1 MDRGL
6 QRRNDLKNETVE
18 RLLSAAVE
26 LFAEFGHENVSLRQL
41 TARAGMNVAS
51 VNYYFGSKEALT
63 EAVFES
69 LAVKANTW
77 RHAALERARGP
88 VADAASYLEQL
99 IGGFVDPY
107 VGEGNEISGRL
118 LARFFL
124 RHRLHPTK
132 GTQWITQQYYNP
144 IAKDYISAIARAC
157 PHIDRNEITWR
168 YMFMVN
174 TLIVSSADVTSF
186 DRLAV
191 LSEGA
196 LTDTTNAERRDAI
209 IRYFVSAFLGP

>member
-1 MDRGL
+1 MDKGL
-6 QRRNDLKNETVE
+6 QRRADLNNETVV
-18 RLLSAAVE
+18 RLMNAAVE

-41 TARAGMNVAS
+41 TSLAGVNVAS

-69 LAVKANTW
+69 LAQKANAY
-77 RHAALERARGP
+77 RHEALERAQGP
-88 VADAASYLEQL
+88 IEDPRAFLETL
-99 IGGFVDPY
+99 IGAFVDPY
-107 VGEGNEISGRL
+107 LGEGSEVSGRL

-124 RHRLHPTK
+124 RHRLHPTA
-132 GTQWITQQYYNP
+132 GTQWITETYHNP
-144 IAKDYISAIARAC
+144 IATEYIAAIARAC
-157 PHIDRNEITWR
+157 PHIEKNEIFWR
-168 YMFMVN
+168 YIFMVN

-196 LTDTTNAERRDAI
+196 LSNTTNAERRAAL
-209 IRYFVSAFLGP
+209 IRYFVSAFLSP